1 MGTIS
6 QDKKMGKLVSRKRK
20 SRRSREEPAKVL
32 PKRVKGNRLAY
43 LLVLEKGGTKRH
55 FEQMETKKVEEPTIT
70 LSNEKIKKTGKPKWN
85 TALLMEPFEN
95 GWRREVVYR
104 ATVDPGT
111 KTLCDIYYYAPDGK
125 KLRSGR
131 EVAMHLEK
139 LSSRL
144 SIANFTF
151 FKEAIGI
158 DTNQELV
165 RYAKKR
171 GANDVKEGV
180 ERVKKE
186 PKQATKTAFRKKEPV
201 VKNAKANEDL
211 IRNLQELGGIIAEAL
226 ETAKCVPVGGRRQV
240 RQGTGNVMVQ
250 ALAAQTFQTRALLA
264 QTFQSRSHKSRTS

>member
-6 QDKKMGKLVSRKRK
+6 QDKKMGKLVARKRK

-43 LLVLEKGGTKRH
+43 LLALEKGGTKRH

-180 ERVKKE
+180 KKE
-186 PKQATKTAFRKKEPV
+186 PKQATKTAFRKKELV